1 MPVAYDGLQ
10 CKDDG
15 DCDYFSLTRAT
26 GLKETIL
33 LEAEALNLWRGDSWL
48 VRDLNVAV
56 RAGNLLHV
64 TGPNGSGKTTLL
76 RALAGLTQPE
86 SGSITWC
93 GRSLSDD
100 PDAYYSGL
108 AWLGHRDALKP
119 ELTAVENLKALRKIS
134 GQVGIGI
141 DEALDDAGVGARKQ
155 LQVRVLS
162 AGQKRRVA
170 LARVFAS
177 GARLWIL
184 DEPFANL
191 DAQGQ
196 RWGHDKVEQHVAA
209 GGVAILTTH
218 LEFDVPGVKRIAL
231 EAV

>member
-1 MPVAYDGLQ
+1 MKQKVRLD
-10 CKDDG
+10 
-15 DCDYFSLTRAT
+15 
-26 GLKETIL
+26 
-33 LEAEALNLWRGDSWL
+33 AEELNLWRGDSWL
-48 VRDLNVAV
+48 VRNLSVAV
-56 RAGNLLHV
+56 GAGNLLHV

-86 SGSITWC
+86 SGSISWC
-93 GRSLSDD
+93 GRALASD
-100 PDAYYSGL
+100 PDAFYSAL

-119 ELTAVENLKALRKIS
+119 ELSAIENLQALRKIS
-134 GQVGIGI
+134 GQAAGSV
-141 DEALDDAGVGARKQ
+141 DEALEDAGVAARKH
-155 LQVRVLS
+155 LQARVLS

-196 RWGHDKVEQHVAA
+196 GWGRDKVERHVAS
-209 GGVAILTTH
+209 GGIAILTTH
-218 LEFDVPGVKRIAL
+218 LEFAVPGVQTIAL